1 VKVPDTNDRQ
11 LGLRLATNSAKGVHQ
26 RFGIQSAEHIVVPAI
41 AAALGVKVVEGKLD
55 GAQARLLHGPVPT
68 IRVSDAVP
76 LEEQRF
82 GVAHE
87 LGHFVGDHPPAQVEA
102 LCQRGRVR
110 PVPKGYKRHPEAEAN
125 RFAAEL
131 LLPST
136 LLTKRFD
143 AQHPSLHFISEI
155 AAEYK
160 VPLLCAAIRHC
171 ELTSERCCAVYSE
184 HGKVLWAVSSPT
196 FSSRIARGH
205 LLDPRS
211 VAYDFQLKGT
221 LDERPQ
227 PITAA
232 AWLSTAEDVELI
244 EHSLMVPNRRGVITL
259 LWVQEA
265 IAEQLDM
272 VG

>member
-1 VKVPDTNDRQ
+1 
-11 LGLRLATNSAKGVHQ
+11 
-26 RFGIQSAEHIVVPAI
+26 
-41 AAALGVKVVEGKLD
+41 VKVVEGKLD

-87 LGHFVGDHPPAQVEA
+87 LGHYVGGHPPAQVEA

-131 LLPST
+131 LLPSS
-136 LLTKRFD
+136 LLEKRFD
-143 AQHPSLHFISEI
+143 AQPPSLHIVRSV
-155 AAEYK
+155 AAEYR

-171 ELTSERCCAVYSE
+171 ELTSERCCAVYAE
-184 HGKVLWAVSSPT
+184 HGRIVWAVSSPT
-196 FSSRIARGH
+196 FTSRIARGRP
-205 LLDPRS
+205 LDARS
-211 VAYDFQLKGT
+211 VAYDFQMKGK

-227 PITAA
+227 PIAAA
-232 AWLSTAEDVELI
+232 AWLATVEDVELI
-244 EHSLMVPNRRGVITL
+244 EHSISVPGTRGVITL

-265 IAEQLDM
+265 MAGQLDM
-272 VG
+272 AG